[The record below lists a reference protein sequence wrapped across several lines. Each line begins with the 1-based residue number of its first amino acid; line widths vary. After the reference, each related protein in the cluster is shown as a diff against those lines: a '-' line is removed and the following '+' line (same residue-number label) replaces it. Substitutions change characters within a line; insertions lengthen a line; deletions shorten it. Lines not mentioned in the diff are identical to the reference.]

1 MIGKG
6 QGVWLTYRLQLM
18 SILRIITLIEMH
30 FGALTTISKCQ
41 ASRHALWISSFMQ
54 RSISFRPMMR
64 VDFGSDN

>member
-41 ASRHALWISSFMQ
+41 ASRHAL
-54 RSISFRPMMR
+54 
-64 VDFGSDN
+64 